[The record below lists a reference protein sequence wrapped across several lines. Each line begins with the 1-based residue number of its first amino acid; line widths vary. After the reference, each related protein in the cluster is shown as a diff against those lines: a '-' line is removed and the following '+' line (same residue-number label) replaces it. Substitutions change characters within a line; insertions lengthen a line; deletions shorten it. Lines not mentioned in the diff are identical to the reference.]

1 MKKLI
6 LLLLIVPVLVIAQE
20 QEYFVN
26 GVNIK
31 DIKSE
36 FIRIDHYGDASKKKV
51 YINFLG
57 DEQCPK
63 MSSFPNCLL
72 LKDKDGKDV
81 KFKSTITILNMFA
94 DYDLKVLDL
103 SENRF
108 FLQRKSSK

>member
-1 MKKLI
+1 MKKL
-6 LLLLIVPVLVIAQE
+6 LLLLIAPVLVIAQE

-72 LKDKDGKDV
+72 LKEEGEDGKKKIKIQV
-81 KFKSTITILNMFA
+81 KAKE
-94 DYDLKVLDL
+94 D
-103 SENRF
+103 
-108 FLQRKSSK
+108 

>member
-1 MKKLI
+1 MKKL
-6 LLLLIVPVLVIAQE
+6 LLLLIAPVLVIAQE

-63 MSSFPNCLL
+63 MSSFPNLERYCARC
-72 LKDKDGKDV
+72 
-81 KFKSTITILNMFA
+81 SYHEPRRFA
-94 DYDLKVLDL
+94 MCGCC
-103 SENRF
+103 R
-108 FLQRKSSK
+108 